1 MNVLVSL
8 KNMKNIANDGL
19 NSRIG
24 SDGNVCKKDQDR
36 IALKD
41 DATPQKID
49 YLSSL
54 ASVFPIQAQ
63 R

>member
-1 MNVLVSL
+1 
-8 KNMKNIANDGL
+8 MKNIANDGL
-19 NSRIG
+19 NSRI
-24 SDGNVCKKDQDR
+24 SIDGNVCIKDQDR

-49 YLSSL
+49 HRSSL

>member
-1 MNVLVSL
+1 
-8 KNMKNIANDGL
+8 MKNIANDGL
-19 NSRIG
+19 NSRIS